1 MLIHF
6 FIPDAAL
13 REALQEQWAQDAPYT
28 VEEGKD
34 LALSLKTA
42 ACLVIDE
49 AVCTKNNLKILSDAG
64 AISNIIFFLG
74 DAEKYASPAWVSE
87 SFAKPF
93 RLGHVLARLQ
103 FYQHNNSRPSSR
115 PETFGSYIFEPD
127 SRQVTDQRTNSVI
140 RLTEKESQ
148 LLATLAQSQTAIDRE
163 ALLAAVWGYDSQID
177 THTLETHIYQ
187 LRRKLDPQGEG
198 TQWLVNEQ
206 GAYRLNRQPLKTTG
220 DA

>member
-1 MLIHF
+1 MLIHL

-13 REALQEQWAQDAPYT
+13 RDAFQEQGAQDAPGT

-34 LALSLKTA
+34 LDLSLSTA
-42 ACLVIDE
+42 TCLVIDE
-49 AVCTKNNLKILSDAG
+49 AACTKNNLKILSDAG

-74 DAEKYASPAWVSE
+74 DAEKYGSPPWVSE
-87 SFAKPF
+87 FFAKPF
-93 RLGHVLARLQ
+93 RLGDVLARLQ
-103 FYQHNNSRPSSR
+103 FYQHNNSRPSSK
-115 PETFGSYIFEPD
+115 PEIFGTYTFEPD
-127 SRQVTDQRTNSVI
+127 SRQVTDQRTNNII

-148 LLATLAQSQTAIDRE
+148 LLAALAQSPSAMDRE

-220 DA
+220 EA